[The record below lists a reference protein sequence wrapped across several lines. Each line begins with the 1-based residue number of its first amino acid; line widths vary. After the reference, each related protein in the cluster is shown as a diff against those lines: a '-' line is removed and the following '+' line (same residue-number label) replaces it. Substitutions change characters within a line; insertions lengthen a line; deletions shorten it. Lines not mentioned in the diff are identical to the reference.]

1 MTERETEDRRPLS
14 VAARCLSGPSSEID
28 FVKCCPCRL
37 VTKQLSRL
45 NSSVLFR
52 LKFQKPSADP
62 LTTCASCVARGV
74 ANQARSQP
82 GRTKRQNTTNIPKK
96 LEVV

>member
-1 MTERETEDRRPLS
+1 MAERETEDRRPLS

-28 FVKCCPCRL
+28 FVKCCLCRP

-52 LKFQKPSADP
+52 LKFQKPSAD
-62 LTTCASCVARGV
+62 LITKCASCAARGV
-74 ANQARSQP
+74 ANQARPQP
-82 GRTKRQNTTNIPKK
+82 RRMKHQNTTNIPKK